1 MMPDPFP
8 IRPWSQPCRGA
19 VRLPGSK
26 SLTNR
31 AMILA
36 ALSGGR
42 VRLTGALFSRDTRIM
57 SNILRELGF
66 PIEADE
72 GEEWIEIEG
81 QNGEIPNRTGQ
92 FYVGNAGTA
101 ARFLTAFVCLHPD
114 GHYHF
119 DGDEEMRHR
128 PMAGLIDALQQQG
141 ARFTFHGEEG
151 CFPFEVQTSG
161 LAGGHWRVN
170 ATASSQMLSAMMMI
184 APLARE
190 SVKIECPNVRP
201 AFVEMTAGIMRQWGA
216 ILAGN
221 PSEGYDFRASQIYT
235 VPQSGRFAIEPDVT
249 AASYFMML
257 PKVVGGSLEIQ
268 GFRQNML
275 QGDSAFTSVLR
286 KLGLSIDQT
295 QEGWMVSDAYTPAL
309 DHPRFDFTFFSDTF
323 LTLAAVAPLFPF
335 PVTISGIGH
344 TRFQET
350 DRIHA
355 MAHELK
361 KLGATVEERESSLE
375 IHPFAGRATGQS
387 PVVVD
392 TYKDHRVAMSFAVLG
407 CSSRFGEGSPW
418 VSIADP
424 ACCGKTF
431 PGFFEELDKL
441 YRFSHDK

>member
-1 MMPDPFP
+1 
-8 IRPWSQPCRGA
+8 
-19 VRLPGSK
+19 
-26 SLTNR
+26 
-31 AMILA
+31 MILA

-57 SNILRELGF
+57 YNILRELGF

-141 ARFTFHGEEG
+141 ACFTFHGEEG

-295 QEGWMVSDAYTPAL
+295 QEGWMVSDADTPAL

-431 PGFFEELDKL
+431 PGFFD
-441 YRFSHDK
+441 

>member
-1 MMPDPFP
+1 
-8 IRPWSQPCRGA
+8 
-19 VRLPGSK
+19 
-26 SLTNR
+26 
-31 AMILA
+31 
-36 ALSGGR
+36 
-42 VRLTGALFSRDTRIM
+42 
-57 SNILRELGF
+57 
-66 PIEADE
+66 
-72 GEEWIEIEG
+72 
-81 QNGEIPNRTGQ
+81 
-92 FYVGNAGTA
+92 
-101 ARFLTAFVCLHPD
+101 
-114 GHYHF
+114 
-119 DGDEEMRHR
+119 
-128 PMAGLIDALQQQG
+128 
-141 ARFTFHGEEG
+141 
-151 CFPFEVQTSG
+151 
-161 LAGGHWRVN
+161 
-170 ATASSQMLSAMMMI
+170 MMMI

-190 SVKIECPNVRP
+190 SVRIECPNVRP
-201 AFVEMTAGIMRQWGA
+201 AFVEMTAGIMRQWGG

-221 PSEGYDFRASQIYT
+221 PSEGYDFRASQVYN

-295 QEGWMVSDAYTPAL
+295 QEGWMVSDADTPAL
-309 DHPRFDFTFFSDTF
+309 DHPRFDFTSFSDTF

-375 IHPFAGRATGQS
+375 IHPFAGRAAGEP

-407 CSSRFGEGSPW
+407 CSSRFGEGDPW

-424 ACCGKTF
+424 SCCGKTF
-431 PGFFEELDKL
+431 PGFFEELEKL